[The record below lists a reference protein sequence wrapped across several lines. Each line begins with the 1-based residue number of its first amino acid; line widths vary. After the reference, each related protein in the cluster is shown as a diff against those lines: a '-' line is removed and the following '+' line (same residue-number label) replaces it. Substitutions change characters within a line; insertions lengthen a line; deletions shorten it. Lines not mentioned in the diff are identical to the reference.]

1 MERENRVS
9 VGGMESDKD
18 VRVANK
24 RSLRCSDLVLRF
36 VALALTLAAA
46 VVLGVDKQTT
56 LLEVTLVSS
65 LPPVHVPVTAKW
77 HYLSAFVYFVVANAI
92 ACSYAAVSLLLTL
105 ATRGGKKNVALMIII
120 LDLVMVALLF
130 SGNGATMTAGLLG
143 YQGNKHVQ
151 WNKVCDA
158 FGKFC
163 NQVGAAIAMSMLA
176 SLAFLLLVLLAAL
189 NLHKKHK

>member
-1 MERENRVS
+1 MERENRAS
-9 VGGMESDKD
+9 VGGMEGDQD

-36 VALALTLAAA
+36 VALAFTLVAA
-46 VVLGVDKQTT
+46 VVLGVDKQTKHM
-56 LLEVTLVSS
+56 EVTIVSS
-65 LPPVHVPVTAKW
+65 QPPVHVSVASKW

-92 ACSYAAVSLLLTL
+92 ACSHAAISILLTL
-105 ATRGGKKNVALMIII
+105 ASRGGKKNVALMIII

-130 SGNGATMTAGLLG
+130 SGIGAATTAGLLG
-143 YQGNKHVQ
+143 FQGNKHVQ
-151 WNKVCDA
+151 WNKVCNK

-163 NQVGAAIAMSMLA
+163 NQAIAAVAISMLG

-189 NLHKKHK
+189 NVHKKH

>member
-1 MERENRVS
+1 MERDNRAS
-9 VGGMESDKD
+9 VGGMEGDKD

-24 RSLRCSDLVLRF
+24 RSLRCSDLVLR
-36 VALALTLAAA
+36 
-46 VVLGVDKQTT
+46 
-56 LLEVTLVSS
+56 
-65 LPPVHVPVTAKW
+65 
-77 HYLSAFVYFVVANAI
+77 YFVVANAI

-105 ATRGGKKNVALMIII
+105 ASRGGKKNVALMIII

-130 SGNGATMTAGLLG
+130 SGNGAATTAGLLG

-151 WNKVCDA
+151 WNKVCNM

-163 NQVGAAIAMSMLA
+163 NQVAAAIAMSMLA